1 MSDFFQ
7 SFRECIKIELFL
19 DFLSKEVEL
28 NVVKWYN
35 EMYHNIVEVKIMKN
49 ISYKPLFKMLV
60 DRDIS
65 KAQLRDMC
73 GYSTAVATKLNKG
86 EMVSLGVLVAI
97 CSVLDCNIQDV
108 LTLEPVSE

>member
-1 MSDFFQ
+1 
-7 SFRECIKIELFL
+7 
-19 DFLSKEVEL
+19 
-28 NVVKWYN
+28 
-35 EMYHNIVEVKIMKN
+35 MKT

-97 CSVLDCNIQDV
+97 CTA
-108 LTLEPVSE
+108 LTATYRMCSLWSPYPSKVRFMGPTIV

>member
-1 MSDFFQ
+1 
-7 SFRECIKIELFL
+7 
-19 DFLSKEVEL
+19 
-28 NVVKWYN
+28 
-35 EMYHNIVEVKIMKN
+35 MYHNIVEVKFMKT

-97 CSVLDCNIQDV
+97 CTALDCNIQDV

>member
-1 MSDFFQ
+1 M
-7 SFRECIKIELFL
+7 
-19 DFLSKEVEL
+19 
-28 NVVKWYN
+28 WYN
-35 EMYHNIVEVKIMKN
+35 EIHHNIVEVKFMKT

-60 DRDIS
+60 DRDIT

-97 CSVLDCNIQDV
+97 CSALDCNIQDV
-108 LTLEPVSE
+108 LTLEPISE